1 MGFVITFIIGLLI
14 FSYINRKITD
24 FRVALFSFY
33 DSHCWVNI
41 PTYVRSGYVLV
52 KSTINV
58 IKTGSNITGLR
69 DERLALLEEKMVEEF
84 TKHPLL
90 GTGFNNLWR
99 TSEGERYGYEASD
112 YPFQSALAMSG
123 ILGLLFYLPVYII
136 LIRALLRDLKTFR
149 ALRASQR
156 NIDQIS
162 VILLGLMIYFIH
174 TLILYMNWFSPVS
187 NAESVSVF
195 YILLGW
201 YFALREVFYQNLHTT
216 HFCTDG
222 KSINNNIEL

>member
-1 MGFVITFIIGLLI
+1 MIVIVGLI
-14 FSYINRKITD
+14 F
-24 FRVALFSFY
+24 
-33 DSHCWVNI
+33 

-69 DERLALLEEKMVEEF
+69 DERLALFGREKMVEEF

-156 NIDQIS
+156 NIDQIRF
-162 VILLGLMIYFIH
+162 ILF
-174 TLILYMNWFSPVS
+174 TP
-187 NAESVSVF
+187 
-195 YILLGW
+195 
-201 YFALREVFYQNLHTT
+201 
-216 HFCTDG
+216 
-222 KSINNNIEL
+222 